1 VLSLYLKLTRFLGE
15 RRRFVRRVAGLSL
28 ILLGVHAAA
37 DRLDDVA
44 FRAVDDLDRVI
55 DHGAFALLDGLAR
68 LFESWRPRA
77 HAHAESFANFIDVAE
92 KERVAVVLALLIELL
107 IALVM
112 LDFAWGKRATTGG
125 ERRIGVVEE
134 IKESFA
140 ELKTALWPVDLERL
154 AIVPILL
161 CFTMTATLLAGGAIE
176 QIFSSFL
183 SAWFPLW
190 PFGVATAA
198 FGGLI
203 VALLL
208 AWRFLPDLLHGA
220 ILRAHER
227 ADHFRTVDD
236 ERLLDSKTIPVWR
249 RRARRAARGAFLFAF
264 VMPIA
269 IFSVVDAKQLFALID
284 RAGALP

>member
-1 VLSLYLKLTRFLGE
+1 MLSLYLKLTRFLGE
-15 RRRFVRRVAGLSL
+15 RRRFIRRIAGLSL

-37 DRLDDVA
+37 DRLDDIA
-44 FRAVDDLDRVI
+44 FRVVDDIDRVI
-55 DHGAFALLDGLAR
+55 DNTAFALLDALGSV
-68 LFESWRPRA
+68 FENWRPKA
-77 HAHAESFANFIDVAE
+77 LAYAEAFANFIDVAE
-92 KERVAVVLALLIELL
+92 KERAAVVLALLIELL

-112 LDFAWGKRATTGG
+112 LDFAWGKRDSALG
-125 ERRIGVVEE
+125 EGRVGVVDE
-134 IKESFA
+134 IKESIA

-161 CFTMTATLLAGGAIE
+161 CFTTTATLLAGGAVE

-190 PFGVATAA
+190 PFGVAAAA

-227 ADHFRTVDD
+227 ADAFQAVDD
-236 ERLLDSKTIPVWR
+236 ERLLESKTIPVWR

-264 VMPIA
+264 VMPVA
-269 IFSVVDAKQLFALID
+269 IFSVVDGKPLFALIE